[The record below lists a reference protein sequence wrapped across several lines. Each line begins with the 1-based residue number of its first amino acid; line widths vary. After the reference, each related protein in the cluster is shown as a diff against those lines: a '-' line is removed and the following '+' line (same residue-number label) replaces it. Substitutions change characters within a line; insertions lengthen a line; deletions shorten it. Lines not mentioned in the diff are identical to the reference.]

1 MQQSQIQSALQEAE
15 DNLSEHPD
23 VAKVYLDTVDDIF
36 ASCKTTFQDILPFVD
51 NVLDVLSELQIL
63 IQKMD
68 NEMLPSQLKEARNN
82 LFMAV
87 KEEMKTTEQFKHA
100 KNRFEK
106 ILDEK
111 TSMFSKRISFEGAID
126 CNNRPDNCKKF
137 KNNGDQKHLT
147 IIKSH
152 LE

>member
-1 MQQSQIQSALQEAE
+1 
-15 DNLSEHPD
+15 LSEHPD
-23 VAKVYLDTVDDIF
+23 VAKVYLDTVDEIF
-36 ASCKTTFQDILPFVD
+36 ASCRTTFQDIIPFVD

-68 NEMLPSQLKEARNN
+68 NEMLPSQLREARRN

-87 KEEMKTTEQFKHA
+87 KGEMKTTEQFKHA
-100 KNRFEK
+100 KQRLEK
-106 ILDEK
+106 ILDEM
-111 TSMFSKRISFEGAID
+111 TPMSSKRRMFEEMVNCD
-126 CNNRPDNCKKF
+126 NRPYNCNKF
-137 KNNGDQKHLT
+137 LNNGDQNHLT